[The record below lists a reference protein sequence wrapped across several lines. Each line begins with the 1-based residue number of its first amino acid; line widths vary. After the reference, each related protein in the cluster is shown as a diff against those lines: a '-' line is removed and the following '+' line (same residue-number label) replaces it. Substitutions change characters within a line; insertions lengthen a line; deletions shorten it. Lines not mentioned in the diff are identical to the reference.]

1 MRQSTCCPVAL
12 VSPLLPVFVPGTKP
26 GRESKNADEAG
37 VVVGRFEMLGILSTI
52 GDCWGNSGPIGL
64 ADVVP

>member
-1 MRQSTCCPVAL
+1 MNPEYPPLIS
-12 VSPLLPVFVPGTKP
+12 SPPLPVFVPGTTP
-26 GRESKNADEAG
+26 GRDSKNADGGG
-37 VVVGRFEMLGILSTI
+37 VVVGRFEMLGTLSTI